1 MDKVVV
7 EYRYVD
13 ASYGVYGNL
22 LVCMVVAIVAFF
34 IPALWFFIALDV
46 LVVIPIQYHDEK
58 KQQKKFRDG
67 IPALVIDGNILAYD
81 GKEIDLSQMCKAKF
95 HPDIDYDG
103 NILIYRKGKLWPSME
118 IYTDNMLIH
127 KNVLLELI
135 KERIG
140 NPV

>member
-1 MDKVVV
+1 MVV

-22 LVCMVVAIVAFF
+22 RVCMVVAIVAFF

-118 IYTDNMLIH
+118 IYTDNMLID

>member
-34 IPALWFFIALDV
+34 ISALWFFIALDV

-118 IYTDNMLIH
+118 IYTDNMLID

>member
-1 MDKVVV
+1 MVV

-103 NILIYRKGKLWPSME
+103 NILIYGKGKLWPSME
-118 IYTDNMLIH
+118 IYTDNMLID

-135 KERIG
+135 KKRIG
-140 NPV
+140 KSV

>member
-58 KQQKKFRDG
+58 KQHKKFRDG

-81 GKEIDLSQMCKAKF
+81 GKEVDLSQMCEAKF

-103 NILIYRKGKLWPSME
+103 NILIYGRGKLMPSME
-118 IYTDNMLIH
+118 IYTDNMLID

>member
-1 MDKVVV
+1 MVV

-103 NILIYRKGKLWPSME
+103 NILIYGKGKLWPSME
-118 IYTDNMLIH
+118 IYTDNMLID

>member
-1 MDKVVV
+1 MVV

-13 ASYGVYGNL
+13 ASYGIYGNL

-103 NILIYRKGKLWPSME
+103 NILIYGKGKLWPSME
-118 IYTDNMLIH
+118 IYTDNMLID

>member
-103 NILIYRKGKLWPSME
+103 NILIYGKGKLWPSME
-118 IYTDNMLIH
+118 IYTDNMLID

-135 KERIG
+135 KEIIG

>member
-1 MDKVVV
+1 MVV

-118 IYTDNMLIH
+118 IYTDNMLID

-140 NPV
+140 KSV

>member
-13 ASYGVYGNL
+13 ASDGVYRDL

-34 IPALWFFIALDV
+34 LPEFWFLIALDV
-46 LVVIPIQYHDEK
+46 LVLIPIQYHYDK
-58 KQQKKFRDG
+58 KQQKKFCDG

-81 GKEIDLSQMCKAKF
+81 GKEVDLSQMCEAKF

-103 NILIYRKGKLWPSME
+103 NILIYGKGKLIPSME
-118 IYTDNMLIH
+118 IYTDNMLID

-135 KERIG
+135 KERIE
-140 NPV
+140 NSV

>member
-118 IYTDNMLIH
+118 IYTDNMLID

>member
-1 MDKVVV
+1 MVV

-34 IPALWFFIALDV
+34 IPVIWGFIALDV

-118 IYTDNMLIH
+118 IYTDNMLID

-140 NPV
+140 NYV

>member
-118 IYTDNMLIH
+118 IYTDNMLID

-140 NPV
+140 KSV

>member
-1 MDKVVV
+1 MVV

-118 IYTDNMLIH
+118 IYTDNVLID

>member
-103 NILIYRKGKLWPSME
+103 NILIYGKGKLWPSME
-118 IYTDNMLIH
+118 IYTDNMLID

-135 KERIG
+135 EERIG
-140 NPV
+140 KSV

>member
-1 MDKVVV
+1 MVV

-22 LVCMVVAIVAFF
+22 LVCMVVAILAFILPVF
-34 IPALWFFIALDV
+34 WFFVALDV

-118 IYTDNMLIH
+118 IYTDNMLID